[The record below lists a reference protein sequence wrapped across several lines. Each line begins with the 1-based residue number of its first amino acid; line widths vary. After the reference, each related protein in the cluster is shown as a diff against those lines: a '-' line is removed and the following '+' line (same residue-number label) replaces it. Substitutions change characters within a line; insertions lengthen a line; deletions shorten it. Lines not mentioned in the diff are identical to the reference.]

1 MAAAFRQGE
10 VYSVLVKLGIDA
22 YEHGDEISGHCP
34 MHVERTGREDINPSW
49 SINAET
55 GAHNCFSCSY
65 RGSLLGLISDLR
77 DFKTSYDLP
86 DYDAAKE
93 WLSSSIEVDVGQ
105 LMKSL
110 EQAKSSYIRLPT
122 VVPMS
127 EARLAVYTDP
137 PEWALEARQVT
148 EEACVKYSVK
158 WSPSITSWILPLRE
172 PDSGNLMGWQEK
184 GQLER
189 HFMNRP
195 TGLKKSKTLFGIT
208 AWDGGTM
215 VVVES
220 PLDAVKCGGVA
231 LCGVTVSDAQF
242 DLMRKADK
250 LIIAFD
256 NPDLDPAGYKAL
268 EEFKVEARKR
278 GIEFWVFNY
287 GDSTAKDI
295 GDMSMNA
302 VRWGIDN
309 AVHSVRLGGL
319 LSGKKEQPK

>member
-1 MAAAFRQGE
+1 MAAAFRSGE

-22 YEHGDEISGHCP
+22 YEHADEISGHCP

-49 SINAET
+49 SVNAET
-55 GAHNCFSCSY
+55 GVHNCFSCGY
-65 RGSLLGLISDLR
+65 KGSLLSLIADLR
-77 DFKTSYDLP
+77 DLKTPYGLF

-93 WLSSSIEVDVGQ
+93 WLSSSIDVDITQ
-105 LMKSL
+105 LLKSM
-110 EQAKSSYIRLPT
+110 EDSKSSYIRLPT

-137 PEWALEARQVT
+137 PSWALEARQVT
-148 EEACVKYSVK
+148 AEACKAYSVK
-158 WSPSITSWILPLRE
+158 WSPSINSWILPLRE
-172 PDSGNLMGWQEK
+172 ADTGNLMGWQEK

-208 AWDGGTM
+208 SWAGGTM
-215 VVVES
+215 IVVES

-231 LCGVTVSDAQF
+231 LCGATVSDPQF
-242 DLMRKADK
+242 EIMRKADR

-256 NPDLDPAGYKAL
+256 NPAVDPAGFKAL
-268 EEFKVEARKR
+268 EDFKVEARKR
-278 GIEFWVFNY
+278 GIEYWVFNY

-309 AVHSVRLGGL
+309 AVHCVKLGGIL
-319 LSGKKEQPK
+319 NVAKKG